1 MREETNIMTNRIR
14 YTLQNAVANTF
25 YQLPD
30 FILHHPEFDN
40 LCSDAKI
47 LYAVLLRRHKLS
59 LRNNWHDS
67 NGDIYFYFSRTDMQA
82 VLKKSDK
89 TIKKIVEQLK
99 ECGLLDEEA
108 QGLNKPN
115 KLYLLLP
122 QLQESEMP
130 KWWRD
135 INEDTPTAQQS
146 QGHGNIPTP
155 NTEDLR
161 PQTRSFS
168 ESGHG
173 NFPTPDSENFRP
185 NYIDISYIENK
196 EKEINNTHTISSSL
210 SCQVSHVSQV
220 MSSTPDKKDGQD
232 RHDAANSYVSDR
244 QVNNSKTLEMP
255 KPQGKSPSNVS
266 YVQDDTVARIES
278 YSQLIKD
285 NIEFSYFASERRGDI
300 GLISSF
306 VDIIVD
312 TVFTISPTMRI
323 GGEEKSR
330 AVVSSVFSK
339 LNHQD
344 IIYALHKFKSVE
356 TPITNKTAYIRTL
369 LYNCKQEQEAQAIN
383 LYQRGADDEWWE

>member
-1 MREETNIMTNRIR
+1 
-14 YTLQNAVANTF
+14 LQNAVANTF

-30 FILHHPEFDN
+30 FILHHPEFDS

-135 INEDTPTAQQS
+135 INEYTPTAQQS

-155 NTEDLR
+155 NTEIFRL
-161 PQTRSFS
+161 QTRK
-168 ESGHG
+168 
-173 NFPTPDSENFRP
+173 
-185 NYIDISYIENK
+185 IS
-196 EKEINNTHTISSSL
+196 
-210 SCQVSHVSQV
+210 
-220 MSSTPDKKDGQD
+220 
-232 RHDAANSYVSDR
+232 A
-244 QVNNSKTLEMP
+244 
-255 KPQGKSPSNVS
+255 
-266 YVQDDTVARIES
+266 
-278 YSQLIKD
+278 LI
-285 NIEFSYFASERRGDI
+285 I
-300 GLISSF
+300 
-306 VDIIVD
+306 
-312 TVFTISPTMRI
+312 
-323 GGEEKSR
+323 
-330 AVVSSVFSK
+330 
-339 LNHQD
+339 
-344 IIYALHKFKSVE
+344 
-356 TPITNKTAYIRTL
+356 
-369 LYNCKQEQEAQAIN
+369 
-383 LYQRGADDEWWE
+383 